1 MLHKTYNY
9 IFLYYRPIEVKQENK
24 YNDCLW
30 CLFFVIDDSGPT
42 VIGLKGEQGLPGFP
56 GASGDPGIP
65 GLPGKDGVAGAK
77 GSRGDSGLYG
87 AEGNWLIC
95 S

>member
-1 MLHKTYNY
+1 M
-9 IFLYYRPIEVKQENK
+9 KQENN

-30 CLFFVIDDSGPT
+30 YLFFVIDDSGPN

-56 GASGDPGIP
+56 GAIGDPGIP
-65 GLPGKDGVAGAK
+65 GLPGKDGVPGAK
-77 GSRGDSGLYG
+77 ESRGDSGLYG
-87 AEGNWLIC
+87 AEGNWLIY